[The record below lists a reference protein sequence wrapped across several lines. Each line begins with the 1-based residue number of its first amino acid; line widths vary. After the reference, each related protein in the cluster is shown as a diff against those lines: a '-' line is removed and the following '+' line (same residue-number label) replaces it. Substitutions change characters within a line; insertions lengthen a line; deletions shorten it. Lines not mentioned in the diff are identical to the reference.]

1 MKTSI
6 IALALLAVAP
16 GALAQAS
23 SSAVNRME
31 VTSVSQIDGVGNTR
45 VSKNYNTQ
53 QAAGI
58 AITDGLDASAIADAD
73 NTMIDF
79 QSDLIVG
86 EYNLVGNQDYND
98 QTALAGALGT
108 SYGGNSDAWASNGM
122 ADTDDRTVAGYG
134 NYDLR
139 EKANAQDGVSLSG
152 GFRATQPK
160 HTFPSKGH
168 HSAHGYG
175 YTDIKPLSA
184 ELARKSRLLA
194 D

>member
-16 GALAQAS
+16 SALAQAS

-31 VTSVSQIDGVGNTR
+31 VSSTSQIEGVGNTR

-58 AITDGLDASAIADAD
+58 AITDGQNASAIADAD
-73 NTMIDF
+73 NTMIDL

-86 EYNLVGNQDYND
+86 EYNLVGNQDRNT

-108 SYGGNSDAWASNGM
+108 SYGGDADSWASNGM
-122 ADTDDRTVAGYG
+122 IDNDDRVVSGYG

-139 EKANAQDGVSLSG
+139 EKANTQEGISLSG
-152 GFRATQPK
+152 GFRATKPS
-160 HTFPSKGH
+160 HVFPAKL
-168 HSAHGYG
+168 GYG
-175 YTDIKPLSA
+175 YTDVKPHSA
-184 ELARKSRLLA
+184 ELMLKSRRL
-194 D
+194 DN

>member
-16 GALAQAS
+16 SALAQAS

-31 VTSVSQIDGVGNTR
+31 VSSTSQIEGVGNTR
-45 VSKNYNTQ
+45 VSKNFNHQ

-58 AITDGLDASAIADAD
+58 AITDGQNASAIADAD
-73 NTMIDF
+73 NTMIDL
-79 QSDLIVG
+79 QSDLIIG
-86 EYNLVGNQDYND
+86 EYNLVGNQDRNT

-108 SYGGNSDAWASNGM
+108 SYGGNSDAWASNAM
-122 ADTDDRTVAGYG
+122 LDNDDRVVSGYG

-139 EKANAQDGVSLSG
+139 EKANAQEGISLSG
-152 GFRATQPK
+152 GFRATKPS
-160 HTFPSKGH
+160 HVFPAKPGF
-168 HSAHGYG
+168 G
-175 YTDIKPLSA
+175 YTDIKPKSA
-184 ELARKSRLLA
+184 EVLLKSRRVA

>member
-16 GALAQAS
+16 SALAQAS

-31 VTSVSQIDGVGNTR
+31 VSSTSQIEGVGNTR

-58 AITDGLDASAIADAD
+58 AITDGQNASAIADAD
-73 NTMIDF
+73 NTMIDL

-86 EYNLVGNQDYND
+86 EYNLVGNQDRNT

-108 SYGGNSDAWASNGM
+108 SYGGDADSWASNGM
-122 ADTDDRTVAGYG
+122 IDNDDRVVSGYG

-139 EKANAQDGVSLSG
+139 EKANTQEGISLSG
-152 GFRATQPK
+152 GFRATKPS
-160 HTFPSKGH
+160 HVFPAKP
-168 HSAHGYG
+168 GYG
-175 YTDIKPLSA
+175 SLSPKLELEKP
-184 ELARKSRLLA
+184 RKPRGF
-194 D
+194 